1 MTKIIIEYLPYLGL
15 AVLFNILMGVYNNM
29 TQLKEQFS
37 VKKLLQGLLRA
48 VIVGVCF
55 VIFAVIYDKVV
66 GVVKL
71 GAFELTPDTIIV
83 TSIVFYTT
91 KGLNNLLKILGLN
104 KDNMVE
110 IEKKQTIEIPLEN
123 EIK

>member
-1 MTKIIIEYLPYLGL
+1 MLKIIIEYLPYLGL

-48 VIVGVCF
+48 LIVGVCF

-71 GAFELTPDTIIV
+71 GTFELTPDTIII
-83 TSIVFYTT
+83 TSIVLYTS

-110 IEKKQTIEIPLEN
+110 IEKKQTVEIPLEN

>member
-71 GAFELTPDTIIV
+71 GTFELTPDTIII

>member
-55 VIFAVIYDKVV
+55 VIFAIIYDKVV

-71 GAFELTPDTIIV
+71 GTFELTPDTIII

-110 IEKKQTIEIPLEN
+110 IEKKQTVEIPLEN

>member
-1 MTKIIIEYLPYLGL
+1 MTKIIIEHLPYLGL

-110 IEKKQTIEIPLEN
+110 IEKKQTVEIPLEN